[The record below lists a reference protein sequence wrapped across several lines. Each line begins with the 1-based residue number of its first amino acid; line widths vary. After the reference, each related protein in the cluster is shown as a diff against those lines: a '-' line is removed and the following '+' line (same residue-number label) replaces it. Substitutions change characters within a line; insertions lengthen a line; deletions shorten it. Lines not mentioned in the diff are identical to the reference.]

1 MSETKGRSL
10 TRSEFDAVIRRAA
23 ELASSDPDA
32 AEGALTEAELFR
44 IAGEVGLTEGQVR
57 VALAEVRSGAE
68 VGEGGFIDRVFGP
81 AQVRASRVVPGTPEK
96 LSQSIDEF
104 LISTQLLQRVR
115 RSTTVLHYRPAA
127 DWASQV
133 ARAASLSSR
142 KYYIASARSVEVQL
156 DAIDGERTLVAF
168 MVDPGTRGSDV
179 AGAVFGGTLGSGAA
193 GTAAAFGLSLVAP
206 LALAVGAGVVVAGG
220 LWSVIFFSTGA
231 AHRRK
236 GSDVRSE
243 VEGVLDALET
253 GASLEPPPPAWRKWV
268 KRHFHGVARDILG
281 DEEAKAAKKPDA

>member
-10 TRSEFDAVIRRAA
+10 TQTEFDAVIRRAA
-23 ELASSDPDA
+23 ELASSDPEA
-32 AEGALTEAELFR
+32 GEGALTEAELFR
-44 IAGEVGLTEGQVR
+44 IAGEVGLTESQVR

-68 VGEGGFIDRVFGP
+68 LREGGFLDRAFGP

-96 LSQSIDEF
+96 LGQSIDEF
-104 LISTQLLQRVR
+104 LVSTQLLQRVR
-115 RSTTVLHYRPAA
+115 RSTTMLHYRPAA

-156 DAIDGERTLVAF
+156 DAVDAERTLVAF
-168 MVDPGTRGSDV
+168 LVDPGTRGNDV
-179 AGAVFGGTLGSGAA
+179 TGAIIGGALASGAA
-193 GTAAAFGLSLVAP
+193 GTASAFGLAMVAP
-206 LALAVGAGVVVAGG
+206 LALAVGGGVVVAGG
-220 LWSVIFFSTGA
+220 IWSTIFFGTGS

-236 GSDVRSE
+236 VSDVRSE

-253 GASLEPPPPAWRKWV
+253 GTSLEPPPPAWRKWV
-268 KRHFHGVARDILG
+268 KRHFHGVARDIMG
-281 DEEAKAAKKPDA
+281 DEDAKAAKKADG